1 MPSIPNPTLPSGWC
15 AISGPPPP
23 SGLSAAAPR
32 WQVVVRPRSRRLGRV
47 RHSRPRALPG
57 RRHRTRSGV
66 SRRGRSA
73 PRPRPCLPLV
83 PPPRPRS
90 GTPRSAGRHC
100 RPVTPRYRTRPTRS
114 RPDRATDPPGTT
126 AVGPPGPT
134 SFSRRKQRFRH
145 LFSAR
150 LSARHQPPLSSRSD
164 PRPPHGQALQA
175 ESRPVPARLLR
186 SACLDRLRLLSRAA
200 PRRPSA
206 TYRRAPLRSRSR
218 PLAAAPLRR
227 RRPASLAA
235 RRQR

>member
-15 AISGPPPP
+15 ATSGPPPP

-32 WQVVVRPRSRRLGRV
+32 LASRGLASISPSRSRPALPPSG
-47 RHSRPRALPG
+47 ALPG
-57 RRHRTRSGV
+57 RRHRTGSGV

-83 PPPRPRS
+83 PPPRSASLPPR
-90 GTPRSAGRHC
+90 PAGRHC

-164 PRPPHGQALQA
+164 PRPPHGQALQPQ
-175 ESRPVPARLLR
+175 SRPVPARLLR

-218 PLAAAPLRR
+218 PPPAAPLRR
-227 RRPASLAA
+227 R
-235 RRQR
+235 